1 MFSYTFP
8 PNPCIVIVLVGD
20 IPRVIEFM
28 MYNPSA
34 LWYNVLTAITS
45 TTGQIAIFYTIKRF
59 GPVVFT
65 IIMTTRQMMS
75 IVLSTVLFGHQIS
88 AGKLLLSLQ
97 PPFIATHPLPTTHW
111 DYSIWSCILYPL
123 SFIRCPELYL
133 LLIHRILP
141 FLCFSFSCR
150 WSSGRIVSIYSN
162 ISFCISSNKR

>member
-1 MFSYTFP
+1 MVILIAIII
-8 PNPCIVIVLVGD
+8 NVIIAIAIAIVVLGD

-75 IVLSTVLFGHQIS
+75 IVLSTVLFGHKIS
-88 AGKLLLSLQ
+88 AGNVPFQIFPVQHHPPPNIRFVGSL
-97 PPFIATHPLPTTHW
+97 TL
-111 DYSIWSCILYPL
+111 ILVLTPSSPNYP
-123 SFIRCPELYL
+123 YL
-133 LLIHRILP
+133 
-141 FLCFSFSCR
+141 
-150 WSSGRIVSIYSN
+150 IYP
-162 ISFCISSNKR
+162 